1 MAVKAGESPG
11 TRTITVAHSPD
22 SDDAFMFYGLATNK
36 LETDGLKFEHTLKDI
51 QTLNE
56 DAKQGV
62 YDVTAISFHAYAY
75 VADKY
80 ALLPHG
86 ASIGDKYGPILV
98 TREPRDAEEIPKMHI
113 AVPGELTSAFL
124 ALRIYNSDFKYSVVP
139 FDKIMDAVHKGE
151 VDAGLLIHEGQLFY
165 KQMGLDKVLDLGEWW
180 HERTGLPLPM
190 GGNVI
195 RRDLG
200 PDLMRQVSKHLHR
213 SIVFS
218 MENREDALAYA
229 MQFARD
235 MQPELADR
243 FVAMWVN
250 DLTLDYGDRG
260 KEAVNRLL
268 TEGYEKGI
276 IPDKVAV
283 DFVDQD

>member
-1 MAVKAGESPG
+1 MAVKAERTPG
-11 TRTITVAHSPD
+11 IRTITVAHSPD

-36 LETDGLKFEHTLKDI
+36 LETEGLKFDHTLKDI

-56 DAKQGV
+56 DAQKGV
-62 YDVTAISFHAYAY
+62 FDVTAISFHAYAY
-75 VADKY
+75 VSDKY

-86 ASIGDKYGPILV
+86 ASIGDNYGPIV
-98 TREPRDAEEIPKMHI
+98 VSKEPREASDIGSMKI
-113 AVPGELTSAFL
+113 AIPGEMTSAYL
-124 ALRIYNSDFKYSVVP
+124 ALRIYNRDFQHVVVP
-139 FDKIMDAVHKGE
+139 FDEIIEAVQKGD

-165 KQMGLDKVLDLGEWW
+165 NQMGLNKVLDLGEWW
-180 HERTGLPLPM
+180 HEKTGLPLPM

-200 PDLMRQVSKHLHR
+200 QDLMQRVSKYLHQ
-213 SIVFS
+213 SIVYS
-218 MENREDALAYA
+218 MDNREDALAYA

-250 DLTLDYGDRG
+250 DLTLDYGERG
-260 KEAVNRLL
+260 REAVKRLFA
-268 TEGYEKGI
+268 EGHKAGI
-276 IPDKVAV
+276 IPHRVKV
-283 DFVDQD
+283 DFVE

>member
-1 MAVKAGESPG
+1 MEATTGKKV
-11 TRTITVAHSPD
+11 ITVAHSPD

-36 LETDGLKFEHTLKDI
+36 LETNGLKFEHTLKDI

-56 DAKQGV
+56 DAKKGV
-62 YDVTAISFHAYAY
+62 FDVSAISFHAYAY

-98 TREPRDAEEIPKMHI
+98 SKEPRKPEEISKMKI
-113 AVPGELTSAFL
+113 AVPGEMTSAFL
-124 ALRIYNSDFKYSVVP
+124 ALRIYNQDFEYTVVP
-139 FDKIMDAVHKGE
+139 FDKIIDEVKKGK

-165 KQMGLDKVLDLGEWW
+165 KQVGLDKVIDLGEWW
-180 HERTGLPLPM
+180 FDKTGLPLPM

-195 RRDLG
+195 KRELG
-200 PDLMRQVSKHLHR
+200 ADLMREVSKHLHR
-213 SIVFS
+213 SIKYS
-218 MENREDALAYA
+218 LDHREDALAYA

-250 DLTLDYGDRG
+250 ELTLDYGERG
-260 KEAVNRLL
+260 RRAVRLL
-268 TEGYEKGI
+268 LKEGFEKGI
-276 IPDKVAV
+276 IPNQVEV
-283 DFVDQD
+283 DFVE

>member
-1 MAVKAGESPG
+1 MTSA
-11 TRTITVAHSPD
+11 TRTISVAHSPD

-51 QTLNE
+51 QSLNE
-56 DAKQGV
+56 DAKNGV
-62 YDVTAISFHAYAY
+62 FDVTAISFHAYAY

-86 ASIGDKYGPILV
+86 ASIGDKYGPIV
-98 TREPRDAEEIPKMHI
+98 VSKEPRKPEDIGEMVI

-124 ALRIYNSDFKYSVVP
+124 ALRLYNPDFQYQVVP
-139 FDKIMDAVHKGE
+139 FDEIIDAVQKGK

-200 PDLMRQVSKHLHR
+200 EDLMKRVSKQLHK
-213 SIVFS
+213 SIMYS

-235 MQPELADR
+235 MAPELADR

-250 DLTLDYGDRG
+250 DLTLDYGERG
-260 KEAVNRLL
+260 KEGVRRLL
-268 TEGYEKGI
+268 KEGYEAGV
-276 IPDKVAV
+276 IPHEV
-283 DFVDQD
+283 DIQFVD

>member
-1 MAVKAGESPG
+1 MAVKSKAAPES
-11 TRTITVAHSPD
+11 RTITVAHSPD
-22 SDDAFMFYGLATNK
+22 SDDAFMFYGLATGK
-36 LETDGLKFEHTLKDI
+36 LATDGLKFEHTLKDI

-56 DAKQGV
+56 DAKKGV

-86 ASIGDKYGPILV
+86 ASIGDKYGPIV
-98 TREPRDAEEIPKMHI
+98 VSKEPRDARDIGEMKI
-113 AVPGELTSAFL
+113 AVPGELTSAYL
-124 ALRIYNSDFKYSVVP
+124 ALRIYNKDFQHVVIP
-139 FDKIMDAVHKGE
+139 FDEIMDAVSRGE
-151 VDAGLLIHEGQLFY
+151 ADAGLLIHEGQLFY
-165 KQMGLDKVLDLGEWW
+165 GSKGFHKVLDLGEWW
-180 HERTGLPLPM
+180 HEKTGLPLPM

-200 PDLMRQVSKHLHR
+200 KELMHEVSKHLHR
-213 SIVFS
+213 SIQYS
-218 MENREDALAYA
+218 MDNREDALAYA

-250 DLTLDYGDRG
+250 DLTLDYGERG
-260 KEAVNRLL
+260 REAVKRLL
-268 TEGYEKGI
+268 AEGTKAGI
-276 IPDKVAV
+276 IPKKVKI
-283 DFVDQD
+283 DFVD

>member
-1 MAVKAGESPG
+1 MSVKAETTTEP
-11 TRTITVAHSPD
+11 RTISVAHSPD

-36 LETDGLKFEHTLKDI
+36 LETEGLKFEHTLKDI
-51 QTLNE
+51 QSLNE
-56 DAKQGV
+56 DAKVGV
-62 YDVTAISFHAYAY
+62 FDVSAISFHAYAY

-86 ASIGDKYGPILV
+86 ASIGDKYGPIV
-98 TREPRDAEEIPKMHI
+98 VSKEPRSADEIGSMKI
-113 AVPGELTSAFL
+113 AIPGELTSAFL
-124 ALRIYNSDFKYSVVP
+124 ALRIYNKDFQYEVVE
-139 FDKIMDAVHKGE
+139 FDKIIDAVLEGR

-180 HERTGLPLPM
+180 HEKTGLPLPM

-200 PDLMRQVSKHLHR
+200 DDLMRQVSKHLHR
-213 SIVFS
+213 SIQYS
-218 MENREDALAYA
+218 MDNREDALAYA

-235 MQPELADR
+235 MAPELADR

-250 DLTLDYGDRG
+250 DLTLDYGERG
-260 KEAVNRLL
+260 KEGVRRLL
-268 TEGYEKGI
+268 KEGFEAGI
-276 IPDKVAV
+276 IPHEV
-283 DFVDQD
+283 DIQFVD